1 MGRARGSNNL
11 CPGLD
16 PAQQIMHGQAMIDL
30 IPARHRTRPPW
41 GCIAGRLIAA
51 LLVAAASL
59 DTARAQS
66 QPDVKTASNS
76 SGQAAGARRYLSLK
90 ADRVV
95 LRQGPGPEH
104 PESWIFRQTGL
115 PVEVVEESEVWRKVR
130 DAGGTEGWVHSSLL
144 SGRRTALVLP
154 LEAKDNQ
161 AQPSSTVLRE
171 GDRENAR
178 PVVQVEAG
186 VLANIIACGNGWC
199 RVSVGNYRGYIEQ
212 SKLWGTYPNEEI
224 KP

>member
-1 MGRARGSNNL
+1 
-11 CPGLD
+11 
-16 PAQQIMHGQAMIDL
+16 MIHL
-30 IPARHRTRPPW
+30 VPARHRTRPFL
-41 GCIAGRLIAA
+41 GCIAGLLIAV
-51 LLVAAASL
+51 LLVAVTSL
-59 DTARAQS
+59 DTARAQL

-76 SGQAAGARRYLSLK
+76 SGQGAGARRYLSLK

-104 PESWIFRQTGL
+104 PEAWIFRRTGL

-154 LEAKDNQ
+154 WEAKDNQ
-161 AQPSSTVLRE
+161 AQPLSAVLR
-171 GDRENAR
+171 DDHRENAR

>member
-1 MGRARGSNNL
+1 MGTPLLPSNL
-11 CPGLD
+11 CVGLD
-16 PAQQIMHGQAMIDL
+16 PAHQIMHGQAMINL
-30 IPARHRTRPPW
+30 IPARHRTRPFL
-41 GCIAGRLIAA
+41 GCIASCFFAV

-59 DTARAQS
+59 DAAHAQS
-66 QPDVKTASNS
+66 QPDVRTASS
-76 SGQAAGARRYLSLK
+76 TSGQGAGSRRYLSLK

-104 PESWIFRQTGL
+104 PESWIFSRTGL

-154 LEAKDNQ
+154 WEAKDNQ

-212 SKLWGTYPNEEI
+212 NKLWGTYPNEEI